1 MSQYHSLSNEISK
14 RIKEDRIKHT
24 ENPYACKDTQ
34 IIRRYANH
42 DNPKL
47 WRPAFVMDVEKILHN
62 NYYNRY
68 SDKTQVLSCYKNDD
82 VSRRAL
88 HVQLVSRIARTIGAS
103 LNLNLDLIEA
113 ISLGHDIGHTP
124 FGHAGERFLN
134 ELYSEN
140 TSRLFNNNVQSVRVL
155 DKLVCR
161 NVSLQVLDGIL
172 CHNGEMEQQEYTP
185 KKLNTFA
192 EFDRNV
198 ESCYTDITANKKQ
211 IPSTLEG
218 CIMRISDIIAY
229 IGKDRQDAAKIGLV
243 PEQPPFSSGAIGTT
257 NAEIINNMTVSII
270 ENSYGKSYISMDE
283 EIYEAF
289 SLAKKENYEWIY
301 GDPKIETMYT
311 NNVRPM
317 FYELYTELLKQAKN
331 HDKNSILYKH
341 HIEYL
346 RTANKASRYF
356 NVNTFIDEYW
366 NSDPNDI
373 VVDFI
378 ASMTDDYFV
387 DLYHY
392 LFPNGKYNVNYIG
405 YFDTIS

>member
-1 MSQYHSLSNEISK
+1 MSQYHSLSNEISE

-134 ELYSEN
+134 ELYSKN
-140 TSRLFNNNVQSVRVL
+140 TRRLFNHNVQSVRVL

-198 ESCYTDITANKKQ
+198 ESCYTDITANKKTNP
-211 IPSTLEG
+211 INF
-218 CIMRISDIIAY
+218 RRVYYAY
-229 IGKDRQDAAKIGLV
+229 Q
-243 PEQPPFSSGAIGTT
+243 
-257 NAEIINNMTVSII
+257 
-270 ENSYGKSYISMDE
+270 
-283 EIYEAF
+283 
-289 SLAKKENYEWIY
+289 
-301 GDPKIETMYT
+301 
-311 NNVRPM
+311 
-317 FYELYTELLKQAKN
+317 
-331 HDKNSILYKH
+331 
-341 HIEYL
+341 
-346 RTANKASRYF
+346 
-356 NVNTFIDEYW
+356 
-366 NSDPNDI
+366 
-373 VVDFI
+373 
-378 ASMTDDYFV
+378 
-387 DLYHY
+387 
-392 LFPNGKYNVNYIG
+392 
-405 YFDTIS
+405 

>member
-1 MSQYHSLSNEISK
+1 
-14 RIKEDRIKHT
+14 
-24 ENPYACKDTQ
+24 
-34 IIRRYANH
+34 
-42 DNPKL
+42 
-47 WRPAFVMDVEKILHN
+47 
-62 NYYNRY
+62 
-68 SDKTQVLSCYKNDD
+68 
-82 VSRRAL
+82 
-88 HVQLVSRIARTIGAS
+88 
-103 LNLNLDLIEA
+103 
-113 ISLGHDIGHTP
+113 
-124 FGHAGERFLN
+124 
-134 ELYSEN
+134 
-140 TSRLFNNNVQSVRVL
+140 
-155 DKLVCR
+155 
-161 NVSLQVLDGIL
+161 
-172 CHNGEMEQQEYTP
+172 MEQQEYPP

-270 ENSYGKSYISMDE
+270 EKSYGKSYISMDE